1 MNTVSKNRQSI
12 RNILYIA
19 LFAAVISVCSWISIP
34 TTVPF
39 TLQTMAVC
47 IAAGLLGPS
56 RGVTAVAVYLALGA
70 IGVPVYSGFGHGMAT
85 LFGSTGG
92 YLFGFLLTALLVG
105 LAVKLFGRKWYVLP
119 LAMIVG
125 IAACYLFGTLW
136 FQKVYVGSDGN
147 SVSLSAALSMCVIPF
162 IVPDLAKI
170 AVATVVVNR
179 VSRVVKL

>member
-1 MNTVSKNRQSI
+1 
-12 RNILYIA
+12 
-19 LFAAVISVCSWISIP
+19 
-34 TTVPF
+34 
-39 TLQTMAVC
+39 
-47 IAAGLLGPS
+47 
-56 RGVTAVAVYLALGA
+56 
-70 IGVPVYSGFGHGMAT
+70 
-85 LFGSTGG
+85 
-92 YLFGFLLTALLVG
+92 LFGFLLTALLVG